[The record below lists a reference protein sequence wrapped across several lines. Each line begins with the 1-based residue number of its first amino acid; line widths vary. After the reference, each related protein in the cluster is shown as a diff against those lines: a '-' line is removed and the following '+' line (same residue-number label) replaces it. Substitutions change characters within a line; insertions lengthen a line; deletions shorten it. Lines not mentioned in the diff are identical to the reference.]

1 MSFIGS
7 TNCIFDF
14 PELTPIRLSNYD
26 YLRLSKGIIYM
37 LYATL
42 GFSVMQG
49 LIKQIS
55 YIHVFQ
61 IIFFRSSITAIL
73 STGILLN
80 NRVPLKGKNYML
92 LSMRVIFGLISM
104 TLFFIT
110 IQRIP
115 FGASLTLRYLSPLFA
130 FILSFLFL
138 KERIKSIQWLFFIM
152 ALIGVLLLKGFDSR
166 IDNISLWLSIL
177 GAFFAGCVYVTIRK
191 IGDTEHPLVIVNHF
205 MVTAAVISGIL
216 MVNTW
221 TTPNIYELGFLLI
234 IGASGYFG
242 QRYMT
247 ESFQLE
253 ETNVVAPL
261 KYTELVYAFL
271 IGYLFFDESYDLL
284 TCSGLF
290 LIILSFLLNFKYG
303 TR

>member
-1 MSFIGS
+1 
-7 TNCIFDF
+7 
-14 PELTPIRLSNYD
+14 LK
-26 YLRLSKGIIYM
+26 LSKGVIYM

-42 GFSVMQG
+42 GFSIMQG
-49 LIKQIS
+49 LIKQVS

-61 IIFFRSSITAIL
+61 IIFFRSSITAIM
-73 STGILLN
+73 STGVLLKNHISLIGN
-80 NRVPLKGKNYML
+80 NYKL

-115 FGASLTLRYLSPLFA
+115 FGASLTLRYLAPLFA
-130 FILSFLFL
+130 FILSFVFL
-138 KERIKSIQWLFFIM
+138 KEKIKSIQWLFFIM

-166 IDNISLWLSIL
+166 IDNLSLWLSIL

-205 MVTAAVISGIL
+205 MVTAAIISGIF
-216 MVNTW
+216 MIQTW
-221 TTPNIYELGFLLI
+221 TSPDIYELGFLLI
-234 IGASGYFG
+234 IGVSGYIG

-253 ETNVVAPL
+253 ETNIVAPL
-261 KYTELVYAFL
+261 KYSELIYAFL
-271 IGYLFFDESYDLL
+271 IGYLFFNESYDLL
-284 TCSGLF
+284 TCSGLV
-290 LIILSFLLNFKYG
+290 LIIISFLLNFKYG
-303 TR
+303 TN

>member
-1 MSFIGS
+1 
-7 TNCIFDF
+7 
-14 PELTPIRLSNYD
+14 
-26 YLRLSKGIIYM
+26 M

-42 GFSVMQG
+42 GFSIMQG
-49 LIKQIS
+49 LIKQVS

-61 IIFFRSSITAIL
+61 IIFFRSSITAIM
-73 STGILLN
+73 STGILLKDHIS
-80 NRVPLKGKNYML
+80 LKGNNYKL

-115 FGASLTLRYLSPLFA
+115 FGASLTLRYLAPLFA
-130 FILSFLFL
+130 FILSFVFL
-138 KERIKSIQWLFFIM
+138 KEKIKSIQWLFFIM

-166 IDNISLWLSIL
+166 IDNLSLWLSIL

-205 MVTAAVISGIL
+205 MVTAAILSGIF
-216 MVNTW
+216 MVGTW
-221 TTPNIYELGFLLI
+221 TTPDIYELGLLLV
-234 IGASGYFG
+234 IGTSGYIG

-253 ETNVVAPL
+253 ETNIVAPL
-261 KYTELVYAFL
+261 KYTELIYAFL
-271 IGYLFFDESYDLL
+271 IGYLFFNESYDLL
-284 TCSGLF
+284 TCSGLVLLF
-290 LIILSFLLNFKYG
+290 LSFLLNFKYG
-303 TR
+303 TK